1 MWEASFGSLPD
12 VGPEPLTSDKDMINE
27 LPPDSPTE
35 RHWNFNDAIRQN
47 FMLFI
52 PTNQPVI
59 TATLNWKES
68 GEDEAVLVGKYRLN
82 FPALEA
88 KGYVRLKDN
97 RYFLRFQR
105 TGNRIEIAVNRKS
118 PALTIGCV

>member
-1 MWEASFGSLPD
+1 
-12 VGPEPLTSDKDMINE
+12 MINE

-52 PTNQPVI
+52 PSNQPVI

-68 GEDEAVLVGKYRLN
+68 GEDETVLVGKYRLN
-82 FPALEA
+82 LPALEA

-105 TGNRIEIAVNRKS
+105 TGNRIEIAVNRRGS
-118 PALTIGCV
+118 ALEMGVVSISVLAGSLTAGH

>member
-1 MWEASFGSLPD
+1 
-12 VGPEPLTSDKDMINE
+12 MITE
-27 LPPDSPTE
+27 LPSDSPTQ

-52 PTNQPVI
+52 PSNQPVI
-59 TATLNWKES
+59 TATLNWKKS
-68 GEDEAVLVGKYRLN
+68 GEDEAILVGKYRLN
-82 FPALEA
+82 LPALEA

-105 TGNRIEIAVNRKS
+105 TGKRIEIAVNRKS
-118 PALTIGCV
+118 LALTIGGI